1 MLETG
6 GAAREVSLLRGRDFR
21 LFLAARALAA
31 LAMQI
36 QTVAVGWQVYEI
48 SGDPLA
54 LGYVGLA
61 LFLPA
66 AICTLPAGDIADRFD
81 RRHVIAA
88 SFAAQ
93 LVGSIAL
100 AWLAA
105 DAAPSLAPIYATLA
119 GIGAARAL
127 AGPAQQS
134 FVPMLVPAASLSRA
148 IAWTTSA
155 FKIATILG
163 PAVGGA
169 LLMAGPRVA
178 FAAAAGMFALG
189 LAAIALIAT
198 TGRSQRIDDGTSPLR
213 RLLVGI
219 EYVWRSPVILGAIS
233 LDLFAVLLGGVAG
246 LLPVF
251 ARDILM
257 VGPEGLGIMRSMLAV
272 GGAATAIWLGWHP
285 IERDVGRWMLVSVAI
300 FGLTTVAFGLSTN
313 FLLSLA
319 VLALMGAADMIS
331 VYVRQTTIQLATPDG
346 MRGRVSSVSL
356 LFIGG
361 SNELGEF
368 RAGTTAAWLGTVP
381 AVLVGGAGTMAVV
394 ALWSWRFSKLRR
406 LDRFAD
412 AIPR

>member
-1 MLETG
+1 MSDSSG
-6 GAAREVSLLRGRDFR
+6 SARARSLLHGRDFR

-31 LAMQI
+31 LSTQI

-48 SGDPLA
+48 AGDPMA

-66 AICTLPAGDIADRFD
+66 ALCTLPAGDVADRFD
-81 RRHVIAA
+81 RRRVIAA
-88 SFAAQ
+88 SLAAQ
-93 LVGSIAL
+93 LLGAVAL
-100 AWLAA
+100 AWLAGGA
-105 DAAPSLAPIYATLA
+105 TDGLGTVYAALAC
-119 GIGAARAL
+119 IGAARAL

-134 FVPMLVPAASLSRA
+134 FVPLLVPPESLARA

-169 LLMAGPRVA
+169 LLLAGPRVA
-178 FAAAAGMFALG
+178 FGAAAAMLALAWVAI
-189 LAAIALIAT
+189 LAIRGS
-198 TGRSQRIDDGTSPLR
+198 GRSARLDDGSSSLR

-233 LDLFAVLLGGVAG
+233 LDLFAVLLGGVAAV
-246 LLPVF
+246 LPIY
-251 ARDILM
+251 ARDVLM
-257 VGPEGLGIMRSMLAV
+257 VGPEGLGLMRSMLAV
-272 GGAATAIWLGWHP
+272 GGAGMAIWLGWRP
-285 IERDVGRWMLVSVAI
+285 IERAVGPWMLASVAA
-300 FGLTTVAFGLSTN
+300 FGLTTLIFGLSTH
-313 FLLSLA
+313 FALSLA
-319 VLALMGAADMIS
+319 ALAAMGAADMVS

-368 RAGTTAAWLGTVP
+368 RAGSTAAWMGTMPSV
-381 AVLVGGAGTMAVV
+381 VFGGACTLAVV
-394 ALWSWRFSKLRR
+394 ALWSWRFAALRR

-412 AIPR
+412 AVPR

>member
-1 MLETG
+1 MPESS
-6 GAAREVSLLRGRDFR
+6 GAAREGSLLRGRDFR

-48 SGDPLA
+48 ANDPLA

-81 RRHVIAA
+81 RRRVIAA

-93 LVGSIAL
+93 LLGSAVL
-100 AWLAA
+100 AWLAT
-105 DAAPSLAPIYATLA
+105 DGAPSLAPVYATLA
-119 GIGAARAL
+119 CIGAARAL

-134 FVPMLVPAASLSRA
+134 FVPMLVPAGSLARA

-169 LLMAGPRVA
+169 LLLAGPRVA
-178 FAAAAGMFALG
+178 FAAAAVLFAIA
-189 LAAIALIAT
+189 LAAITGVAVS
-198 TGRSQRIDDGTSPLR
+198 GRSRRIDDDTSPLR

-233 LDLFAVLLGGVAG
+233 LDLFAVLLGGVAA
-246 LLPVF
+246 LLPVY

-257 VGPEGLGIMRSMLAV
+257 VGPEGLGVMRSMLAV

-285 IERDVGRWMLVSVAI
+285 IERRVGRWMLASVAV

-313 FLLSLA
+313 FVLSLL

-368 RAGTTAAWLGTVP
+368 RAGTMAAWLGTVP
-381 AVLVGGAGTMAVV
+381 AVLFGGMGTLAVV
-394 ALWSWRFSKLRR
+394 ALWSWRFGPLRR

>member
-1 MLETG
+1 MPRTSG
-6 GAAREVSLLRGRDFR
+6 TAREVSLQRGRDFR
-21 LFLAARALAA
+21 YFLATRAVAA

-66 AICTLPAGDIADRFD
+66 AICTLPAGDIADRLD
-81 RRHVIAA
+81 RRLVIAA
-88 SFAAQ
+88 SLAAQ
-93 LVGSIAL
+93 LVGSVAL
-100 AWLAA
+100 AWLAD
-105 DAAPSLAPIYATLA
+105 DAAASLAPVYATLA
-119 GIGAARAL
+119 CIGAARAL

-163 PAVGGA
+163 PVVGGA
-169 LLMAGPRVA
+169 LLLAGPRVA
-178 FAAAAGMFALG
+178 FAAAGVMFGFG
-189 LAAIALIAT
+189 LAAIALVAT
-198 TGRSQRIDDGTSPLR
+198 SGRSRRLDDDTSPLR

-219 EYVWRSPVILGAIS
+219 AYVWRSPIILGAIS
-233 LDLFAVLLGGVAG
+233 LDLFAVLLGGVAA

-257 VGPEGLGIMRSMLAV
+257 VGPEGLGLMRSSLAV
-272 GGAATAIWLGWHP
+272 GGAATAVWLGWRP
-285 IERDVGRWMLVSVAI
+285 IERHVGRWMLISVAV

-381 AVLVGGAGTMAVV
+381 AVLVGGAGTLAVV
-394 ALWSWRFSKLRR
+394 ALWTWRFGALRR

-412 AIPR
+412 AIAR